1 MYNKNTSKKNSNKAW
16 APRPEK
22 PTKKSAPK
30 SRQGKFV
37 DQMKQTRKKLYY
49 EKVELPVMDSN
60 LTLTENGAVAYKS
73 SGSALVD
80 INFKISAMREMEEG
94 QIVAL
99 FRKAYAENPRLAM
112 RWLGY
117 LMDIRQGQGE
127 RRSSMVIL
135 KDMMKNG
142 GAKIVSHVIELIP
155 EYGRWDMIYNFTSN
169 PITSETIKKMIKR
182 QVAQD
187 KMNMKAG
194 KPISLMAKWLDSA
207 TSRSKETRRNGLW
220 TVHALGMTEKQYRK
234 MLSAMRKHI
243 DVVERKMS
251 SNNWQSIDYEAVP
264 SKANLNYNKTFL
276 KHDETRRRAYLDG
289 LTRGEAKINASVT
302 NPCEILNKYHQVSG
316 WYSNPD
322 AALEGMWKALPN
334 LMEPNKSML
343 VVADG
348 SGSMLS
354 RCAGNISCL
363 DVANSLAIYCAERA
377 KGAFANKYITFSMT
391 PKFVE
396 FGKDWTLQ
404 RKIKEAER
412 HNECAN
418 TNLEAVF
425 NLILKTA
432 IDNHSPQS
440 DLPENIL
447 ILSDM
452 MFDSMCSAGVSRD
465 AYGWL
470 RNVKVTKS
478 FMDTIKAR
486 FEAHGYHLPKI
497 VYWNIAGFG
506 RKDAFPITQ
515 DDRGVM
521 VSGYSANTLR
531 MVMSDKAD
539 PFDAILDVI
548 AKPRYTPFEKALA

>member
-1 MYNKNTSKKNSNKAW
+1 MYNKNTSKKKAW

-22 PTKKSAPK
+22 SNKKSAPK

-37 DQMKQTRKKLYY
+37 AQMKQTRKKLYY
-49 EKVELPVMDSN
+49 EKIEAPTMDSN

-80 INFKISAMREMEEG
+80 INFKIAAMREMEDG

-135 KDMMKNG
+135 KDMMNNG
-142 GAKIVSHVIELIP
+142 GAKIVSQVIELIP
-155 EYGRWDMIYNFTSN
+155 EYGRWDMIYNFTNN
-169 PITSETIKKMIKR
+169 PITGATIKKMLKN

-207 TSRSKETRRNGLW
+207 TSRSKETRKNGLW
-220 TVHALGMTEKQYRK
+220 TLHALGMSEKQYRK

-289 LTRGEAKINASVT
+289 LTRGEAKINASVA
-302 NPCEILNKYHQVSG
+302 NPCEILNKYHRVSN
-316 WYSNPD
+316 WYSKPD

-363 DVANSLAIYCAERA
+363 DVANSLAIYCADRA

-391 PKFVE
+391 PQFVE
-396 FGKDWTLQ
+396 FDKNWTLQ
-404 RKIKEAER
+404 QKIKEAER
-412 HNECAN
+412 HDECAN

-425 NLILKTA
+425 DLILKTA

-447 ILSDM
+447 IISDM
-452 MFDSMCSAGVSRD
+452 QMDAMAVANNTRVAGGW
-465 AYGWL
+465 YGSHP
-470 RNVKVTKS
+470 KVTKG
-478 FMDTIKAR
+478 FIEEIHDR
-486 FEAHGYHLPKI
+486 FEAHGYTCPNLI
-497 VYWNIAGFG
+497 FWNCMGNG
-506 RKDAFPITQ
+506 RTTTFPITQ
-515 DDRGVM
+515 DDRGMM
-521 VSGYSANTLR
+521 VSGFSVNTLK
-531 MVMSDKAD
+531 MVMSGKTD
-539 PFDAILDVI
+539 PLDAVLYAIC
-548 AKPRYTPFEKALA
+548 KPRYTPFEKALA

>member
-49 EKVELPVMDSN
+49 EKVELPAMDSN

-142 GAKIVSHVIELIP
+142 GAKIVSQVIELIP

-169 PITSETIKKMIKR
+169 PITSETIKKMLKR

-302 NPCEILNKYHQVSG
+302 NPCEILNKYHQISG

-363 DVANSLAIYCAERA
+363 DVANSLAIYCADRA

-412 HNECAN
+412 HDECAN

-425 NLILKTA
+425 DLILKTA
-432 IDNHSPQS
+432 IANHSPQS

-447 ILSDM
+447 IISDCQ
-452 MFDSMCSAGVSRD
+452 FDAMCSAGPRV
-465 AYGWL
+465 GWS
-470 RNVKVTKS
+470 VQHVTKG
-478 FMDTIKAR
+478 FIEEIRDR
-486 FEAHGYHLPKI
+486 FEAHSYKLPNLI
-497 VYWNIAGFG
+497 FWNVMGAG
-506 RKDAFPITQ
+506 RTTTFPITQ
-515 DDRGVM
+515 DDRGMM
-521 VSGYSANTLR
+521 VSGFSVNTLK
-531 MVMSDKAD
+531 MIMSGKTD
-539 PFDAILDVI
+539 PLYAIMDTI
-548 AKPRYTPFEKALA
+548 CKPRYTPFEKALA